1 MPQQNPPPMG
11 LSKLDKG
18 YKVCVWAPHAASVSI
33 HGEFDD
39 WSDDGL
45 ALSKEDGGI
54 WAANVPELKNNQQYQ
69 FLITTESGDVLK
81 RNDPRARL
89 LTNSVGASIVYD
101 DDYHWPDDTFSMPD
115 KKSLVIYELHIGT
128 FNCKERDENGTPNK
142 PGTFD
147 SAIEKLD
154 YLAGLGINCIELM
167 PVNEF
172 AGDFSWGYNPAYPFA
187 VEEAYGGPNGLKD
200 FVREAHARGIAV
212 VLDVVYNHFGPS
224 DLHLWQFDGW
234 SENNKGGIYFY
245 NDWRSD
251 TPWGDTRPDYGRPE
265 VRQYIFDNAMMW
277 LDEYRLDGLRMDMI
291 PYMRSV
297 SGSENPEDSIEEAYD
312 LIRWINSEIQQRHPE
327 KIVVAEDLH
336 GNDFV
341 TNSTEDGGLG
351 YTAQWDA
358 HFVHPIRD
366 VLTQPDDENRDIA
379 TVQEAL
385 RQQYSEDPFR
395 RVIYVESHD
404 EVANGSARLAEE
416 IAPGNVDKDYFA
428 RQRSVIAAA
437 LTLTAPG
444 IPMLFQGQELLEDLW
459 FDDMD
464 PLDWSREQN
473 FPQLH
478 KAYKA
483 LIALRKGSPSL
494 HSNEVTVTH
503 FDNDNGVLAYIRGD
517 NGDDNTNQAGN
528 DKVMIVINF
537 KNQAHDNYEI
547 PNLNKAQWH
556 CIFNWY
562 GGYHEPNDFSFLDD
576 TAGEEHNDHEGD
588 NDHEEDNNH
597 EGNSNATLYLEAY
610 QVLIFQLNH

>member
-1 MPQQNPPPMG
+1 MPNENHLAMG
-11 LSKLDKG
+11 ISKLDKG
-18 YKVCVWAPHAASVSI
+18 YAVSVWAPNAVNVSI
-33 HGEFDD
+33 RGEFDD
-39 WSDDGL
+39 WSDEGVV
-45 ALSKEDGGI
+45 LSKEEGGI
-54 WAANVPELKNNQQYQ
+54 WAGHVPSLANSQQYQ
-69 FLITTESGDVLK
+69 FSITSESGDVLK

-101 DDYHWPDDTFSMPD
+101 DDYEWPQDSFSMPD

-128 FNCKERDENGTPNK
+128 FNCKDRDDNGVANK
-142 PGTFD
+142 PGTFH
-147 SAIEKLD
+147 STIEKLD
-154 YLAGLGINCIELM
+154 YLVELGINCIEVM

-200 FVREAHARGIAV
+200 LVREAHARGIAV

-234 SENNKGGIYFY
+234 SENEKGGIYFY

-251 TPWGDTRPDYGRPE
+251 TPWGDTRPDYGREE

-297 SGSENPEDSIEEAYD
+297 SGSENPADSIEEAYE
-312 LIRWINSEIQQRHPE
+312 LIRWINSEVQRRHPE
-327 KIVVAEDLH
+327 KIIVAEDLH

-341 TNSTEDGGLG
+341 TNSTEEGGLG

-358 HFVHPIRD
+358 DFVHPIRD
-366 VLTQPDDENRDIA
+366 VLTQPEDDSRDIA
-379 TVQEAL
+379 IVEKAL
-385 RQQYSEDPFR
+385 MRLYSDDAFC

-459 FDDMD
+459 FDDKD
-464 PLDWSREQN
+464 PIDWKRNQK
-473 FPQLH
+473 FPQLQQ
-478 KAYKA
+478 AYQT
-483 LIALRKGSPSL
+483 LIALRKQCPSL
-494 HSNEVTVTH
+494 QSHDIKVTH
-503 FDNDNGVLAYIRGD
+503 FDQENGVLAYTRGKD
-517 NGDDNTNQAGN
+517 VGDESSSDTN
-528 DKVMIVINF
+528 DKVMVLINF
-537 KNQAHDNYEI
+537 KNQTHENYEV
-547 PNLNKAQWH
+547 PALNSEQWQ
-556 CIFNWY
+556 CVFNWY
-562 GGYHEPNDFSFLDD
+562 GGYHDPHAFSGCENGNNENDPKLVL
-576 TAGEEHNDHEGD
+576 N
-588 NDHEEDNNH
+588 
-597 EGNSNATLYLEAY
+597 LENY
-610 QVLIFQLNH
+610 QVLIFQLGH